1 MIYRLGGVADWPA
14 ISGLISHGDYY
25 QPTNAATLGGQWL
38 VAEKDNQIVGT
49 VWVFHDTI
57 NAYVDYL
64 YVIPRYRKTRVPAR
78 LLANLHQHLQALG
91 VRRVYSNIREDNQ
104 DAKRL
109 VEGFGMLAQD
119 GYALGYKE
127 L

>member
-14 ISGLISHGDYY
+14 ISGLLSHSDYY
-25 QPTNAATLGGQWL
+25 GPTNAAEVGGRWL
-38 VAEKDNQIVGT
+38 VAEHDGQIVGT
-49 VWVFHDTI
+49 VWAFIDTI

-64 YVIPRYRKTRVPAR
+64 YVAPRYRKTPVPAK
-78 LLANLHQHLQALG
+78 LLANMHEYLSNLG
-91 VRRVYSNIREDNQ
+91 VKRVYSNVRDDNQ

-109 VEGFGMLAQD
+109 VEGFGMQLES

-127 L
+127 I